1 MRSAVFAFSNDDDE
15 IRCTDIEI
23 MEKLYLLKES

>member
-1 MRSAVFAFSNDDDE
+1 VAMRSAVFAFSNDDDE

-23 MEKLYLLKES
+23 MEKLY